1 MAENAVISVINNLAS
16 FLVEEA
22 KLLKGVRGEVESLKN
37 ELESIQ
43 AFLNDTDARAER
55 DEGVKVW
62 VKQVR
67 HLAFDIE
74 DILDKFSLH
83 LPRQP
88 PRHGFTGFL
97 SKVAQ
102 SINIRRKNHQLNL
115 ATDIQAVKTRLI
127 EIKQRSDRYRFN
139 SSSSNCNNT
148 SNDDSRVVDA
158 LFVEESEL
166 VGLEKPR
173 NEVTNII
180 LQGDR
185 SRRVLTVVGPGGVGK
200 TTLVRK
206 IVDSQRVRS
215 HFDCVAWVTVSQTY
229 KVEELLRSLIKHF
242 HESREE
248 KTIRGIE
255 AMEET
260 QLIGALRQ
268 YLEKWKIRYLVVFDD
283 VWSISL
289 WNSVKHALLD
299 NKCGSRILMTSRKA
313 DLPRFVVESPSDSY
327 ELCTLSEEKAR
338 ELFYKKAFGY
348 SNEGMCPAHLVELST
363 EIIKKCGGLPLALVA
378 LGGLLSTK
386 EKTVTEWKRL
396 HESLAYELKCNSNLA
411 SVMKIL
417 SLSYYDLPHNLKPC
431 FLYFGIFPEDYYVWS
446 NRLTKLWVAE
456 GLIQKHRGKTLEE
469 IAQEHLD
476 ELVRRN
482 LVQANLPGGR
492 HFFVDGS
499 IRICRLHDLMREF
512 ILSRFEEENFCE
524 VLAEID
530 TDRPELKIRRRLS
543 IHGNIEENILK
554 RLDSSY
560 IRSIFG
566 FKMNLLSTSFLS
578 RFTLLKVLDL
588 QNAPI
593 ECFPLE
599 VSNLCHL
606 RFLSL
611 RNTKIR
617 VLPSSIQK
625 LKNLIMLDVV
635 NTNIFKL
642 PIEILKL
649 KKLRHLLG
657 YQYNKKYDLSFNV
670 AEGIRLPEA
679 IHSLTALQTLSA
691 IQVNQDSRIISNLGK
706 LTQLRMLVVTNLRR
720 EEGAD
725 FCSSIHNM
733 FNLLS
738 LSITSS
744 SEVELLDLKF
754 MSSPP
759 PLLTSLVLS
768 GLLGQLPHFIT
779 SLHNLVKISL
789 RWSRLK
795 DDPMNVLKALPNLL
809 ELQLCAAY
817 IGESLH
823 IEAGCFA
830 RLKLLR
836 IARLDRLNSVIVE
849 DGALPVLEHL
859 KIGFCGQ
866 LREVPS
872 GIRNLTKLKCL
883 ELINMADEFCRR
895 CTRET
900 GEDYWKLK
908 HIQRISISLWQEG
921 ELIKRQPS

>member
-1 MAENAVISVINNLAS
+1 MAENVVIAVINNLAS

-22 KLLKGVRGEVESLKN
+22 KLLTGVRGEVESLKN

-43 AFLNDTDARAER
+43 AFLNDADAKAER
-55 DEGVKVW
+55 DEGVK
-62 VKQVR
+62 
-67 HLAFDIE
+67 ATP
-74 DILDKFSLH
+74 S
-83 LPRQP
+83 P
-88 PRHGFTGFL
+88 GFTGFL
-97 SKVAQ
+97 CKVAQ
-102 SINIRRKNHQLNL
+102 SINIMRKNHQLSL
-115 ATDIQAVKTRLI
+115 ATDIQALKTRLI

-180 LQGDR
+180 LQGDQ

-206 IVDSQRVRS
+206 VFDSHQVRS
-215 HFDCVAWVTVSQTY
+215 HFDCVAWATVSQTY
-229 KVEELLRSLIKHF
+229 KVEEILRSLIKHL

-248 KTIRGIE
+248 ETIQGIE

-260 QLIGALRQ
+260 QLICMMRQ
-268 YLEKWKIRYLVVFDD
+268 YLKQWKIRYLIVFDD
-283 VWSISL
+283 VWSTSL
-289 WNSVKHALLD
+289 WNSLKHALLD

-313 DLPRFVVESPSDSY
+313 DLPKFVLESPSDSY
-327 ELCTLSEEKAR
+327 ELYTLPEEKAR
-338 ELFYKKAFGY
+338 ELFYKKAFRY
-348 SNEGMCPAHLVELST
+348 SNEGLCPAHLVDFSN

-378 LGGLLSTK
+378 IGGLLSTK
-386 EKTVTEWKRL
+386 EKTVVEWKKL
-396 HESLAYELKCNSNLA
+396 HNSLAYELKCNPNLA
-411 SVMKIL
+411 S
-417 SLSYYDLPHNLKPC
+417 
-431 FLYFGIFPEDYYVWS
+431 
-446 NRLTKLWVAE
+446 
-456 GLIQKHRGKTLEE
+456 KHRGRTLEE
-469 IAQEHLD
+469 VAQEHLN

-482 LVQANLPGGR
+482 LVQANLPSGR

-530 TDRPELKIRRRLS
+530 IDRPELKIRRRLS
-543 IHGNIEENILK
+543 IHGNIEENVLK
-554 RLDSSY
+554 RLDLSY

-566 FKMNLLSTSFLS
+566 FKMNLISTSFLS

-593 ECFPLE
+593 ESFPLE
-599 VSNLCHL
+599 VSNLC
-606 RFLSL
+606 
-611 RNTKIR
+611 
-617 VLPSSIQK
+617 
-625 LKNLIMLDVV
+625 
-635 NTNIFKL
+635 
-642 PIEILKL
+642 
-649 KKLRHLLG
+649 
-657 YQYNKKYDLSFNV
+657 YQYNKKNDLSFNV

-706 LTQLRMLVVTNLRR
+706 LTQLRMLVIGNLRR
-720 EEGAD
+720 EEGMD

-738 LSITSS
+738 LCVTSS

-768 GLLGQLPHFIT
+768 GLLDQLPHFIT

-809 ELQLCAAY
+809 ELQLCTAY
-817 IGESLH
+817 VGESLH

-859 KIGFCGQ
+859 KIGFCAQ

-872 GIRNLTKLKCL
+872 GIINLTKLKCL
-883 ELINMADEFCRR
+883 ELVNMADEFCRR
-895 CTRET
+895 CARET

-908 HIQRISISLWQEG
+908 HIPQITILLWQEG
-921 ELIKRQPS
+921 TLIKRQPY